1 MPNIPEV
8 VKSAKTMKNM
18 NKAVLA
24 SELNKT
30 LRGRGPFTVFAPSDR
45 AFEKFGSGTFEDLL
59 KPENKVQLSA
69 FLSRHIIAHK
79 VNFRNL
85 KDGNKLKTL
94 SGNDVTISIKKG
106 KICINGATIQ
116 NRDIESSNGVIHSLD
131 TVLNDEHSS

>member
-8 VKSAKTMKNM
+8 VKSEKTMKNM

-45 AFEKFGSGTFEDLL
+45 AFEKLGSGTFEDLL
-59 KPENKVQLSA
+59 KPENKVQLTA

-79 VNFRNL
+79 VNFKNL
-85 KDGNKLKTL
+85 KEGDKLKTL
-94 SGNDVTISIKKG
+94 KGNEVTVSIKKV
-106 KICINGATIQ
+106 KYALMVLRFKTRIL
-116 NRDIESSNGVIHSLD
+116 ESSNGVIHSLD
-131 TVLNDEHSS
+131 TVLKD

>member
-45 AFEKFGSGTFEDLL
+45 AFGKLLSGTFEDLL
-59 KPENKVQLSA
+59 KPENKVQLTA

-79 VNFRNL
+79 VNFKNL
-85 KDGNKLKTL
+85 KEGDKLKTL
-94 SGNDVTISIKKG
+94 KGNEVTVNIKNG
-106 KICINGATIQ
+106 RICINNATIQ
-116 NRDIESSNGVIHSLD
+116 NTDLESSNGVIHSLD
-131 TVLNDEHSS
+131 TVLKD